1 MRHPA
6 VLLVALLALGA
17 CRGRVPPEPLP
28 LPAPE
33 VVVPVDTAPPA
44 IELPPP
50 EPVAQPLP
58 VPPAPK
64 PTPEVAPAARAA
76 DAARERER
84 ALIARGERMPREEVG
99 YYMDVLE
106 ARLRQVSVSGLRV
119 LRSGEVITLILPAGL
134 SFDVNSAQLSTAGRD
149 ALGSLARV
157 LADYRLTMIALQ
169 GHSDA
174 SGDAVANQRLSEQRA
189 MSVAREFVARGINGD
204 RMLVTGYG
212 SERPLGGNNTPEGRE
227 MNRRVEIRL
236 TPLTAP

>member
-1 MRHPA
+1 MS
-6 VLLVALLALGA
+6 
-17 CRGRVPPEPLP
+17 E
-28 LPAPE
+28 PE
-33 VVVPVDTAPPA
+33 VVVPVDTAPPP

-50 EPVAQPLP
+50 EPQPQP
-58 VPPAPK
+58 APPAPAPK
-64 PTPEVAPAARAA
+64 PTPEVAPAPRAA

-84 ALIARGERMPREEVG
+84 SLVTRGERMPREEVG

-106 ARLRQVSVSGLRV
+106 ARLRQVAVNGLRIV
-119 LRSGEVITLILPAGL
+119 RSGEAITLLLPIGQ
-134 SFDVNSAQLSTAGRD
+134 SFDVNSAQLSQVGRD
-149 ALGSLARV
+149 AVGSIARV
-157 LADYRLTMIALQ
+157 LADYRLTLIALQ

-174 SGDAVANQRLSEQRA
+174 SGDAAANLRLSEQRA

-212 SERPLGGNNTPEGRE
+212 SERPLGGNNTAEGRE